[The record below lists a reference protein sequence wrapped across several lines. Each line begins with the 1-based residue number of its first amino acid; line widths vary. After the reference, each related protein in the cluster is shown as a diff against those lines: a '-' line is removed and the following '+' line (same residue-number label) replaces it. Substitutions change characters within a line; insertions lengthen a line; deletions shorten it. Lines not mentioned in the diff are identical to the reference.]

1 MSQAIKLEIFTVFWN
16 IVEGIL
22 AIWFGLQADSIA
34 LMGFGIDSFIETVSA
49 SIVWWRLN
57 EELKE
62 ATTEKVDRAE
72 RLASKIAGSLLLI
85 LAVYVAC
92 DALRRL
98 FGYGEHPRESPFGI
112 ITTIIAPVVMFILS
126 KSKLKTAAK
135 LNSKALKTD
144 AVETMCC
151 AWLSITTLG
160 GLILNIL
167 FGWWWADSIAA
178 LILVP
183 LITREGIEAMRGE
196 ENCCHSY
203 CEDNN

>member
-1 MSQAIKLEIFTVFWN
+1 M
-16 IVEGIL
+16 
-22 AIWFGLQADSIA
+22 
-34 LMGFGIDSFIETVSA
+34 
-49 SIVWWRLN
+49 
-57 EELKE
+57 
-62 ATTEKVDRAE
+62 
-72 RLASKIAGSLLLI
+72 
-85 LAVYVAC
+85 

-98 FGYGEHPRESPFGI
+98 FGYGEHAHESQLGI
-112 ITTIIAPVVMFILS
+112 VVTILAPIVMFVLS
-126 KSKLKTAAK
+126 KSKLKAAVK

-144 AVETMCC
+144 AMETMCC
-151 AWLSITTLG
+151 AWLSVTTLS
-160 GLILNIL
+160 GLVLNML